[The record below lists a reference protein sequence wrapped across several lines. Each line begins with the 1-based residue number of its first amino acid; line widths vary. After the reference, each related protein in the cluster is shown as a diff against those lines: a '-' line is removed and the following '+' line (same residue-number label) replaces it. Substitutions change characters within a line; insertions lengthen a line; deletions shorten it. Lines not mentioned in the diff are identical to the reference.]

1 MIRCRVVRRASW
13 AARGAGRRARA
24 ASSCAWSMIRGS
36 GVVTGIVC
44 LGSVAGFGA
53 GTGPVGELWSLCW
66 VRPLSCS
73 SELFV
78 ESASAVQV
86 EAGRRTHLWRRLGQW
101 LGWAKQR
108 ASPRRTRGTS
118 PATRS
123 QRRTRNGPRAVGCQR
138 RGSFLRC
145 QLPNSDVG
153 LSRRGGS
160 QTTPAQ
166 RQHLVT
172 DHCMDLRRWSSSA
185 LGGQSGRTWR
195 PITRGP
201 ATSAPASVSAW

>member
-86 EAGRRTHLWRRLGQW
+86 EAGRRTHLWRRLGGVPPGGRT
-101 LGWAKQR
+101 LPQR
-108 ASPRRTRGTS
+108 ARLMSENGHSVWGRSP
-118 PATRS
+118 
-123 QRRTRNGPRAVGCQR
+123 VGR
-138 RGSFLRC
+138 E
-145 QLPNSDVG
+145 
-153 LSRRGGS
+153 
-160 QTTPAQ
+160 TTKKKV
-166 RQHLVT
+166 L
-172 DHCMDLRRWSSSA
+172 
-185 LGGQSGRTWR
+185 
-195 PITRGP
+195 
-201 ATSAPASVSAW
+201 